1 MGVDGQDVIPIAKA
15 RLMGAADLRQL
26 RHPLNSQVVCA
37 TLSVSLPQ
45 EFRGLLSSFQV
56 TAHFVV

>member
-1 MGVDGQDVIPIAKA
+1 CRWPRRYSHCEGTADG
-15 RLMGAADLRQL
+15 RAADLRQL
-26 RHPLNSQVVCA
+26 RHLLDSQVVCA

-45 EFRGLLSSFQV
+45 EFHRLLSSFQV